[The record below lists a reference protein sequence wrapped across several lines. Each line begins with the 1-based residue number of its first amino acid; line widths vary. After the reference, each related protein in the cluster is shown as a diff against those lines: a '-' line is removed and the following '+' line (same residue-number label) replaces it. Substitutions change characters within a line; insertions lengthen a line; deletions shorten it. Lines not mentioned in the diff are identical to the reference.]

1 MSKFIAFTLLFAISA
16 AGAACGS
23 AGTSDA
29 NTAANSNVNGNA
41 AVKTNLDPANLPEGF
56 DPKPIQPSANETPGI
71 PKDPLK
77 VEKGA
82 TPTPGI
88 PSQEEL
94 KRGVKPGATPTPGIP
109 SPAELEKMRKT
120 ASNVNAVP
128 PGATDNVPAMKS
140 MKRIQNANKQ

>member
-1 MSKFIAFTLLFAISA
+1 MSKFIALTLLFAIA
-16 AGAACGS
+16 AIGAACGS
-23 AGTSDA
+23 AGTSNTNTATNA
-29 NTAANSNVNGNA
+29 NTNGS
-41 AVKTNLDPANLPEGF
+41 AVKTNLDPNNMPEGL

-77 VEKGA
+77 VEKGT

-94 KRGVKPGATPTPGIP
+94 KRGIKPGVTPTPGIP
-109 SPAELEKMRKT
+109 SKAELDKMRKT

-128 PGATDNVPAMKS
+128 PGASDNAPAMKS

>member
-1 MSKFIAFTLLFAISA
+1 MSKFIAFTLLFAIA
-16 AGAACGS
+16 AIGAACGS

-29 NTAANSNVNGNA
+29 NTAANANANGSA
-41 AVKTNLDPANLPEGF
+41 IRTNIDPANMPEGL
-56 DPKPIQPSANETPGI
+56 DPKPIPPSANETPGI

-109 SPAELEKMRKT
+109 SKAELEKMRKT
-120 ASNVNAVP
+120 APNVNAVP
-128 PGATDNVPAMKS
+128 PGASDNVPAMKS